1 MKTIETENIKQNP
14 WLNFSKNLEEYRT
27 PSSLKGIWQI
37 INSFVPYV
45 GLWVLII
52 YSLNISLWLTA
63 FLILLAGGFLVR
75 LFIIFHDCGHG
86 SFFKSKKANRIVGAF
101 FGILAFTPY
110 DKWHKQHMKHH
121 ATVGNLD
128 KRGEG
133 DVWTMT
139 KEEYLAS
146 SKRKKFEYRMYRNP
160 LIMFGLG
167 PLVVFLITNRLTRKW
182 MTKKEKMNVYFTNLV
197 LVVIFVIMSFLVGF
211 KTYLII
217 QLIILEIAGISGFWL
232 FYLQHQFEDVTW
244 FRSKE
249 WNYRTVALTG
259 SSYVKF
265 PKILQWFSGNIGFHH
280 IHHIN
285 ANIPNY
291 HLNKVFRENS
301 VFSQVKPITFWASIK
316 TLKLRLWD
324 EKQQKLISFNVMS
337 YF

>member
-1 MKTIETENIKQNP
+1 MKKMKTIETENINQNP
-14 WLNFSKNLEEYRT
+14 WLHFSKNLEKYRT
-27 PSSLKGIWQI
+27 PSNFKSLWQI
-37 INSFVPYV
+37 INSFIPYV

-63 FLILLAGGFLVR
+63 ILILVAAGFLVR

-86 SFFKSKKANRIVGAF
+86 SFFKSKKANRIVGSI

-110 DKWHKQHMKHH
+110 DKWHTQHLKHH

-128 KRGEG
+128 KRGVG

-139 KEEYLAS
+139 REEYHAS

-167 PLVVFLITNRLTRKW
+167 PLFVFLITNRLTRKW
-182 MTKKEKMNVYFTNLV
+182 MSKKEKMNVYVTNLV
-197 LVVIFVIMSFLVGF
+197 LVVIAVIMSLLVGF
-211 KTYLII
+211 KTYLIV
-217 QLIILEIAGISGFWL
+217 QLLILQISGIAGFWL

-249 WNYRTVALTG
+249 WNYQTVALSG
-259 SSYVKF
+259 SSYVRF

-324 EKQQKLISFNVMS
+324 EKQQKLVSF
-337 YF
+337 